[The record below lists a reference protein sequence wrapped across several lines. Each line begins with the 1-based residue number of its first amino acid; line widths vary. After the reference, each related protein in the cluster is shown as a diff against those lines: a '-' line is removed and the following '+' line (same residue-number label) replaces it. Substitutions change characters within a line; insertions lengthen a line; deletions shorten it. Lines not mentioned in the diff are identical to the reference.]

1 MAIDTYFERI
11 SRIDRLI
18 RLKATGTPADL
29 AQILEISES
38 GLYRYI
44 GYMRLMGAPII
55 FCKSRISYVYED
67 NGKFQ
72 MGFVATPINDNE
84 LSRTFGG
91 LIFPKKINYFSC
103 SQNMRVG
110 GLTFI
115 PNNDQKIYHEEYLV
129 K

>member
-18 RLKATGTPADL
+18 RLKATGSPANL
-29 AQILEISES
+29 AQRLEISES

-44 GYMRLMGAPII
+44 GYMRIMGAPII
-55 FCKSRISYVYED
+55 FCKYRNSYVYEN

-72 MGFVATPINDNE
+72 MGFVATPINDIE
-84 LSRTFGG
+84 QSRIFGG

-103 SQNMRVG
+103 SQNMRVDE
-110 GLTFI
+110 LIFI
-115 PNNDQKIYHEEYLV
+115 PNNFK
-129 K
+129 

>member
-29 AQILEISES
+29 AQRLEISES

-55 FCKSRISYVYED
+55 FCKSRNSYVYED

-72 MGFVATPINDNE
+72 MGFVATSINEKE
-84 LSRTFGG
+84 LITTYGG
-91 LIFPKKINYFSC
+91 KIFPKRINFFSN

-110 GLTFI
+110 GLIFI
-115 PNNDQKIYHEEYLV
+115 PNNDQKIYHEEYLA

>member
-11 SRIDRLI
+11 SRIDKLI
-18 RLKATGTPADL
+18 RLKATGSPANL
-29 AQILEISES
+29 ALKLEISKS

-44 GYMRLMGAPII
+44 GYMRIMGAPIL
-55 FCKSRISYVYED
+55 FCKYRNSYVYKD

-91 LIFPKKINYFSC
+91 LILPKIMNYFSC
-103 SQNMRVG
+103 SQNMRVD
-110 GLTFI
+110 GLIFT
-115 PNNDQKIYHEEYLV
+115 PNNDQ
-129 K
+129 

>member
-18 RLKATGTPADL
+18 RMKATGTPANL
-29 AQILEISES
+29 ALRLEISES

-55 FCKSRISYVYED
+55 FCKYRNSYIYED

-91 LIFPKKINYFSC
+91 LIFPKEINYFFC
-103 SQNMRVG
+103 SQNMRVNG
-110 GLTFI
+110 FI
-115 PNNDQKIYHEEYLV
+115 FMPNNNQKNLHEEYLA